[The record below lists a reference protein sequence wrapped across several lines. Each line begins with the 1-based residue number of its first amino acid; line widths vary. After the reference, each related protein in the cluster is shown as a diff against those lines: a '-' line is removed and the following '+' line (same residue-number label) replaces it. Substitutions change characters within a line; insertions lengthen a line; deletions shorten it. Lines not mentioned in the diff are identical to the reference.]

1 MPKFSFDPDA
11 QAFITAAAIT
21 DNTQKDA
28 INTLVLDLKGYSIWT
43 KMKAIYPFV
52 GGTASTHK
60 WNLKDP
66 RDLDVAFRMVF
77 GGGWTHNSNGITGN
91 GVNTTGNTKLVTSAN
106 LTTTSG
112 AIGFYLRNLISS
124 NTYDFA
130 SNLGVPYFGIALYV
144 GTRYFLYGDPNFSSS
159 VGGLPSPNFYSLSRI
174 GGTHK
179 GYSNA
184 TVIRTTTSASTLPA
198 TEITFRTNLRNYA
211 FGYISEG
218 LTDSEVANLY
228 TAVQAFQTTLG
239 RQI

>member
-1 MPKFSFDPDA
+1 MPKTVDDA
-11 QAFITAAAIT
+11 QAFITAAGIT
-21 DNTQKDA
+21 DPTQQSA
-28 INTLVLDLKGYSIWT
+28 IITLVTDLKGYGIWT

-52 GGTASTHK
+52 GGTATTHK
-60 WNLKDP
+60 FNLKDP

-77 GGGWTHNSNGITGN
+77 AGGWTHNSNGITGN
-91 GVNTTGNTKLVTSAN
+91 GVNTTGNTKVATSAN

-112 AIGFYLRNLISS
+112 AIGFYLRNLVSS

-130 SNLGVPYFGIALYV
+130 SSTGVPYFGIALYV
-144 GTRYFLYGDPNFSSS
+144 GTRYFFYGDPNLSSA
-159 VGGLPSPNFYSLSRI
+159 VAGLPSPNFYSVSRI

-179 GYSNA
+179 GYSNG
-184 TVIRTTTSASTLPA
+184 TVIRTTTSASTLPVQ
-198 TEITFRTNLRNYA
+198 EITFRTNLRNYA

-228 TAVQAFQTTLG
+228 TAVQTFQTTLG